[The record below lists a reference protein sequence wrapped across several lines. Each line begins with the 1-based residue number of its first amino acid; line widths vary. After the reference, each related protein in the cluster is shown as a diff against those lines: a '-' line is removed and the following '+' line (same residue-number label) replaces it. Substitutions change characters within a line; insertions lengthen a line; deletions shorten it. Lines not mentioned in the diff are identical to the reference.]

1 MPPRLTQTR
10 CVPHFKLKPMTTK
23 HKTLKFVDIH
33 SIKGPN
39 MWTYVPVLEAWVD
52 IGELEEC
59 PSNTIPGF
67 SERLERWLP
76 GLVEHRCSIGER
88 GGFLQR
94 LHAGTWPGHILEHVT
109 LELQSLA
116 GLPGGFGR
124 ARETSVRG
132 LYKVII
138 NAWHEEVTRKALEI
152 GAALVMAA
160 MEDRPFDIAA
170 AVEELRDLTDDKCLG
185 PSTACIV
192 DAAEK
197 RGIPHIRLN
206 EGNLVQLGYGAA
218 QRRIWTAETDRTSAI
233 AETISRDKDLT
244 KTLLEQVGLPI
255 PEGRLV
261 DSAADAWSAA
271 QDIGLPV
278 VVKPSDANHGR
289 GVFINLSTE
298 EQISKAYGVAV
309 EEGSGVIVERFIRGN
324 EHRLLVVGGKL
335 VAAARG
341 ENAGVVGDGQHTVLE
356 LIELQLN
363 SDPRRGTTEDHPLNP
378 IRIDSAAEL
387 ELERQGFTA
396 HSVPPAGADV
406 LIQRNGNVAIDVTDL
421 VHPEVAAAVELA
433 ADVVGLDIAG
443 IDMVNEDISRPLSET
458 RGAIVEVNAG
468 PGLLMHLKP
477 AEGQPRPV
485 GQAII
490 QHLFPGESNGR
501 IPVVG
506 VSGVHHL
513 NETAQVVAYGL
524 RQLGQHVGLACSSG
538 LYFDDTRLDARDA
551 AHWAPARR
559 ALLNRAVQAAVIE
572 NNHHVIVKEGLAYDR
587 CQVGIVTNL
596 PPDAL
601 IPERYIEDE
610 DKLYSVVRTQV
621 DVVLK
626 TGCSVLNA
634 DDPLVLEMADLS
646 DGEVILFSQL
656 PDSPAI
662 AAHLAA
668 GKRAVVIS
676 ADTITLIQP
685 SGPTVV
691 CACAPTG
698 LPTVA
703 ALAATAA
710 LWFMA
715 LPAPKIAE
723 ALNKGRF
730 Q

>member
-1 MPPRLTQTR
+1 
-10 CVPHFKLKPMTTK
+10 MTTK
-23 HKTLKFVDIH
+23 HKTIKFVDIH

-59 PSNTIPGF
+59 PSNTIAGF
-67 SERLERWLP
+67 SGRLESWLP
-76 GLVEHRCSIGER
+76 GLIEHRCSVGER

-132 LYKVII
+132 LYKVIV
-138 NAWHEEVTRKALEI
+138 NAWHEEVTRKALET

-160 MEDRPFDIAA
+160 MEDKPFDVAA

-197 RGIPHIRLN
+197 QGIPHIRLN

-218 QRRIWTAETDRTSAI
+218 QRRIWTAETDCTSAI

-244 KTLLEQVGLPI
+244 KTLLSQVGLPI

-261 DSAADAWSAA
+261 DNAADAWSAA

-289 GVFINLSTE
+289 GVFINLNTE
-298 EQISKAYGVAV
+298 EQIAKAYAVAV

-341 ENAGVVGDGQHTVLE
+341 EIAAVVGDGVHTVLQ

-363 SDPRRGTTEDHPLNP
+363 SDPRRGNTEDHPLNP

-396 HSVPPAGADV
+396 HAVPPAGVDV
-406 LIQRNGNVAIDVTDL
+406 LIQRNGNVSIDVTDL

-443 IDMVNEDISRPLSET
+443 IDMVNEDVSKPLSET

-477 AEGQPRPV
+477 AEGKPRPV
-485 GQAII
+485 GKAII
-490 QHLFPGESNGR
+490 EHLFPNQVNGR

-513 NETAQVVAYGL
+513 NATARHVAAGL
-524 RQLGQHVGLACSSG
+524 QLLGKHVGLSCSDG
-538 LYFDDTRLDARDA
+538 LYFDDTCLESKDC
-551 AHWAPARR
+551 AHWAPSRR
-559 ALLNRAVQAAVIE
+559 VLLNRAVEAAVIE
-572 NNHHVIVKEGLAYDR
+572 NNHHVICKEGLAYDR
-587 CQVGIVTNL
+587 CLVGIVTNL
-596 PPDAL
+596 PTDAL

-610 DKLYSVVRTQV
+610 DRLYSVVRTQV

-626 TGCSVLNA
+626 GGCSVLNA
-634 DDPLVLEMADLS
+634 DDPLVLEMAELS
-646 DGEVILFSQL
+646 DGDVILFSEN
-656 PDSPAI
+656 PASGAI
-662 AAHLAA
+662 ASHVQA
-668 GKRAVVIS
+668 GKRAVVLKAGEICLLKDS
-676 ADTITLIQP
+676 TTTTVAKCP
-685 SGPTVV
+685 SGPGAAT
-691 CACAPTG
+691 
-698 LPTVA
+698 A
-703 ALAATAA
+703 ALAATGA
-710 LWFMA
+710 LWFMQLSPSQIAQA
-715 LPAPKIAE
+715 LQ
-723 ALNKGRF
+723 KGNA